1 MRVLVTGASGFV
13 GPYLLQR
20 LRADG
25 HEVVA
30 TSSDGLPPPA
40 WESDAGVVWRRL
52 DVRDGASI
60 EATLGDVQPEA
71 IVHLAAVSSV
81 ARSWTDPEGTW
92 DVNASRTHRL
102 ARWAATLCPG
112 RRFLFVSSS
121 EVYGASVAPDR
132 PVAEDAPL
140 RPLNPYGASKAAA
153 ELALEPWRVAGRL
166 DVVIA
171 RSFGH
176 SGPGQSPEFVLANV
190 ALQLA
195 RIRRGQQPPRLR
207 VGNLDVR
214 RELLDVRDVVDA
226 YALLLERAPSGTYN
240 VCRGVA
246 FPLRDVVARM
256 AALAGVEVEWERDP
270 ARFRPADAP
279 CVVGDP
285 ARLRALGWRP
295 RHELDDTLRAL
306 VEWARTDD

>member
-92 DVNASRTHRL
+92 DVNASGTHRL

-226 YALLLERAPSGTYN
+226 YALLLERGAERHLQRVPR
-240 VCRGVA
+240 RGVSTTRRSSA
-246 FPLRDVVARM
+246 HGRPGRRGGGMGARSRSLSAGRRPLRGGRPRASAGPRLAAPARARRHVAR
-256 AALAGVEVEWERDP
+256 AGG
-270 ARFRPADAP
+270 
-279 CVVGDP
+279 VG
-285 ARLRALGWRP
+285 AYG
-295 RHELDDTLRAL
+295 
-306 VEWARTDD
+306 